1 MTPVRLHPI
10 ALSSDLQLNLS
21 TPVADPDVQIRGEGA
36 GAGAGGHQD
45 PEIRGGG
52 GRLPKKFFRPFKP
65 QFGLKIRG
73 GGPPGPSPKSATAQR
88 LPWGQKKVA
97 VVEVERWPFWRG
109 ATATGIWI

>member
-10 ALSSDLQLNLS
+10 AVSSDLQLNLS
-21 TPVADPDVQIRGEGA
+21 TPVADPGVQIRGEGA
-36 GAGAGGHQD
+36 GAGAGGHPD

-52 GRLPKKFFRPFKP
+52 GSLPKKFFRPFKP

-88 LPWGQKKVA
+88 LPWGQRKVT
-97 VVEVERWPFWRG
+97 VVERWPFWRG